1 MRIVLH
7 EQVSGLGNRGDL
19 VEVADGY
26 ARNYL
31 IPKGLARQA
40 SQGVEIE
47 AQAMKKAWAVR
58 NAREREAAE
67 EVAKAL
73 VSKPITIAM
82 RAGGEGKLFGSV
94 TSSDIADAI
103 REQAGVELDRKLI
116 ALDEGHGIR
125 SLGAHSVTVHP
136 HPEVQFPVTVEVVAL

>member
-1 MRIVLH
+1 MRIVMH

-19 VEVADGY
+19 VEVSDGY

-40 SQGVEIE
+40 SHGVEVE
-47 AQAMKKAWAVR
+47 AQAMKKAWSAR
-58 NAREREAAE
+58 NTREREAAE
-67 EVAKAL
+67 EVAKSL
-73 VSKPITIAM
+73 VSKPISISM

-116 ALDEGHGIR
+116 ELAEGIR
-125 SLGAHSVTVHP
+125 TLGAHSVTVHP